1 MTKQVAPRSRHGL
14 QQTRELEVYEVVIFD
29 GLGKRTAID
38 FHKLT
43 LDDGS
48 RAFDQQPDVLF
59 RALKKM
65 AVPGIRVDM
74 GSHDLL
80 LCLGRH
86 RVATAVDQNGK
97 LISQA
102 EGSAA

>member
-1 MTKQVAPRSRHGL
+1 MMKRAGLRWRHGS
-14 QQTRELEVYEVVIFD
+14 QQTRGLEVYEVVIFD
-29 GLGKRTAID
+29 GLGKRTAIN
-38 FHKLT
+38 FHALT
-43 LDDGS
+43 LDDGTK
-48 RAFDQQPDVLF
+48 AFGQQPDVLF

-65 AVPGIRVDM
+65 AVAGIRVDM

-102 EGSAA
+102 EGNAA